1 MASEKNAVALTG
13 FFSSLFHNLPR
24 LLLTNVLFALP
35 FAVIFGIFFLIN
47 TLTGINSMFIYF
59 LTIIPLFPF
68 YAGVTQVTSHMVRG
82 EENVDVFSNFIGG
95 IKENLLRFLIHG
107 VMMYAAVFI
116 SYYSIVLYL
125 GLGLKNGM
133 FYVPLVICILIAI
146 FFLFMFFY
154 VPPMTVTFD
163 IKMKD
168 IYKNSALM
176 TIGELKHNLFA
187 VFGILLFLSC
197 PISVSIIIASIVTAV
212 SSLSWDQITF
222 ITMQK
227 MNSGV
232 ESFSL
237 LAIPLFILAG
247 NIMNNGGIA
256 RRLVNFSKLFVGWI
270 PGSLA
275 QANIVGNMLFGAL
288 SGSSVAAASAM
299 GGCIYPIQKDEGYD
313 PAFATAVNI
322 ASAPTGLL
330 IPPTSAFIVYSTV
343 AGGVSISTLFMAG
356 YIPGILMGVGSMVVA
371 FIYAKKHKYPT
382 SGKTPMKEAIKV
394 TLDAIPSLLLIII
407 VIGGIVGG
415 IFTATEGAGICVL
428 YCLILSICYRSI
440 TVKSFMKILVSS
452 ACTSGIIL
460 FLISASS
467 AMSFVMAYSGIPAA
481 ISTGIMSISTNKYVI
496 LLLMNIILMV
506 VGMFMDITP
515 AILIFTPIFLPIAQ
529 SLGMTDIQFGVMLI
543 FNMCLGNITPPV
555 GSVLFVGCGI
565 SKISIEEVTKTLL
578 PYFAVLFLL
587 LLAVTYIPALSLGV
601 PKLMGLI

>member
-1 MASEKNAVALTG
+1 MNIALT
-13 FFSSLFHNLPR
+13 
-24 LLLTNVLFALP
+24 T
-35 FAVIFGIFFLIN
+35 VI
-47 TLTGINSMFIYF
+47 
-59 LTIIPLFPF
+59 
-68 YAGVTQVTSHMVRG
+68 
-82 EENVDVFSNFIGG
+82 
-95 IKENLLRFLIHG
+95 
-107 VMMYAAVFI
+107 
-116 SYYSIVLYL
+116 
-125 GLGLKNGM
+125 
-133 FYVPLVICILIAI
+133 
-146 FFLFMFFY
+146 
-154 VPPMTVTFD
+154 
-163 IKMKD
+163 
-168 IYKNSALM
+168 
-176 TIGELKHNLFA
+176 LFA
-187 VFGILLFLSC
+187 VFGILLFLGC
-197 PISVSIIIASIVTAV
+197 PISVSIVISSIVTAM

-256 RRLVNFSKLFVGWI
+256 RRLVNFAKLFVGWI

-299 GGCIYPIQKDEGYD
+299 GGCIYPIQKEEGYD
-313 PAFATAVNI
+313 PAFATAANI

-356 YIPGILMGVGSMVVA
+356 VIPGVLMGLGSMIVA
-371 FIYAKKHKYPT
+371 FVYAKKRKYPT
-382 SGKTPMKEAIKV
+382 TGTPSASEFVKV
-394 TLDAIPSLLLIII
+394 SLEAIPSLLLIII

-428 YCLILSICYRSI
+428 YCPILSICYKSL
-440 TVKSFMKILVSS
+440 TVKSFIKILVNS

-481 ISTGIMSISTNKYVI
+481 ISSGIMSISTNKVVIFLLMNVI
-496 LLLMNIILMV
+496 LLVI
-506 VGMFMDITP
+506 GMFMDITP

-529 SLGMTDIQFGVMLI
+529 SLGMTEIQFGVMLI
-543 FNMCLGNITPPV
+543 FNMCMGNITPPV

-565 SKISIEEVTKTLL
+565 SKIRIEDVTKTLL
-578 PYFAVLFLL
+578 PYFGVLFVL
-587 LLAVTYIPALSLGV
+587 LLAVTFIPALSMGLPG
-601 PKLMGLI
+601 LMGLV

>member
-1 MASEKNAVALTG
+1 MSIGLT
-13 FFSSLFHNLPR
+13 
-24 LLLTNVLFALP
+24 
-35 FAVIFGIFFLIN
+35 
-47 TLTGINSMFIYF
+47 
-59 LTIIPLFPF
+59 
-68 YAGVTQVTSHMVRG
+68 
-82 EENVDVFSNFIGG
+82 
-95 IKENLLRFLIHG
+95 
-107 VMMYAAVFI
+107 
-116 SYYSIVLYL
+116 
-125 GLGLKNGM
+125 
-133 FYVPLVICILIAI
+133 
-146 FFLFMFFY
+146 
-154 VPPMTVTFD
+154 TVV
-163 IKMKD
+163 
-168 IYKNSALM
+168 
-176 TIGELKHNLFA
+176 LFA

-197 PISVSIIIASIVTAV
+197 PISVSIIIASIVTAI

-506 VGMFMDITP
+506 VGMFMDTGA
-515 AILIFTPIFLPIAQ
+515 AIILFAPILAPIMYEVGVHPVHFAVVVLLNLT
-529 SLGMTDIQFGVMLI
+529 LGL
-543 FNMCLGNITPPV
+543 ITPPV
-555 GSVLFVGCGI
+555 GVVLYSATAVGKRKFEDVVKSLIPFLIISFSVLAIVCLI
-565 SKISIEEVTKTLL
+565 PACTLL
-578 PYFAVLFLL
+578 LPGMFGFL
-587 LLAVTYIPALSLGV
+587 
-601 PKLMGLI
+601 

>member
-1 MASEKNAVALTG
+1 MNIALTTAI
-13 FFSSLFHNLPR
+13 LF
-24 LLLTNVLFALP
+24 V
-35 FAVIFGIFFLIN
+35 
-47 TLTGINSMFIYF
+47 
-59 LTIIPLFPF
+59 
-68 YAGVTQVTSHMVRG
+68 
-82 EENVDVFSNFIGG
+82 
-95 IKENLLRFLIHG
+95 
-107 VMMYAAVFI
+107 
-116 SYYSIVLYL
+116 
-125 GLGLKNGM
+125 
-133 FYVPLVICILIAI
+133 
-146 FFLFMFFY
+146 
-154 VPPMTVTFD
+154 
-163 IKMKD
+163 
-168 IYKNSALM
+168 
-176 TIGELKHNLFA
+176 
-187 VFGILLFLSC
+187 VFGILLFLGC
-197 PISVSIIIASIVTAV
+197 PISVSIVISSIVTAI

-256 RRLVNFSKLFVGWI
+256 RRLVNFAKLFVGWI

-275 QANIVGNMLFGAL
+275 QANVVGNMLFGAL

-299 GGCIYPIQKDEGYD
+299 GGCIYAIQKDEGYD

-343 AGGVSISTLFMAG
+343 ACGVSISTLFMAG
-356 YIPGILMGVGSMVVA
+356 YVPGLLMGLGTMVVA
-371 FIYAKKHKYPT
+371 FIYAKKHKYPV
-382 SGKTPMKEAIKV
+382 SGKTPVNEAVKV
-394 TLDAIPSLLLIII
+394 TLQAIPSLLLIII

-415 IFTATEGAGICVL
+415 VFTATEGAGICVL
-428 YCLILSICYRSI
+428 YCVILSICYKSI
-440 TVKSFMKILVSS
+440 TMKSFMKILVNS

-481 ISTGIMSISTNKYVI
+481 ISAGIMAISTNKIVI
-496 LLLMNIILMV
+496 LLLMNVILLV

-515 AILIFTPIFLPIAQ
+515 AILIFTPIFLHIAE
-529 SLGMTDIQFGVMLI
+529 SLGMTTIQFGVMLI
-543 FNMCLGNITPPV
+543 FNMCMGNITPPV

-565 SKISIEEVTKTLL
+565 SKIRIEDVTKTLL

-587 LLAVTYIPALSLGV
+587 LLAVTYVPALSLGV
-601 PKLMGLI
+601 PTLMGLM